1 MSDTSI
7 YTTFIYLGLPIFA
20 YLLGSIPWGLV
31 LTRLFTTVDIRR
43 QGSGNIGATNVSRVA
58 GSTLG
63 ILTFAGDILKGALP
77 VFIAVSLSS
86 AGDRGTDPW
95 LSAVVLGAFLGH
107 LYPVFTGFRDGGKGV
122 ATAAGCFIVLSP
134 FACLIALGVFIL
146 LLGATR
152 YISVGSMGA
161 AITLPLAVW
170 FWTHS
175 ISLTGTAAL
184 IGVFIVW
191 RHSQN
196 IKRLIQGIEPP
207 FKERTRK

>member
-1 MSDTSI
+1 M
-7 YTTFIYLGLPIFA
+7 
-20 YLLGSIPWGLV
+20 GSIPWGLV
-31 LTRLFTTVDIRR
+31 LTRLFTTVDIRS

-77 VFIAVSLSS
+77 VFIAVSLAVAFNSW
-86 AGDRGTDPW
+86 ADIW
-95 LSAVVLGAFLGH
+95 FSAVALAAFLGH
-107 LYPVFTGFRDGGKGV
+107 LYPVFTGFKAGGKGV

-146 LLGATR
+146 LIVVTR
-152 YISVGSMGA
+152 YVSVGSMGA

-170 FWTHS
+170 FRTHS
-175 ISLTGTAAL
+175 IALTGSAAV
-184 IGVFIVW
+184 IGLFIFL

-196 IKRLIQGIEPP
+196 IKRLIQGTEPS
-207 FKERTRK
+207 FKERT

>member
-1 MSDTSI
+1 MTNSNL
-7 YTTFIYLGLPIFA
+7 YTTFIFLGLPIFA
-20 YLLGSIPWGLV
+20 YLMGSIPWGLV
-31 LTRLFTTVDIRR
+31 LTRLFTTVDIRS

-77 VFIAVSLSS
+77 VFIAVSLVVAFNSW
-86 AGDRGTDPW
+86 ADLW
-95 LSAVVLGAFLGH
+95 FSAVALAAFLGH
-107 LYPVFTGFRDGGKGV
+107 LYPVFTGFKAGGKGV

-146 LLGATR
+146 LIVVTR
-152 YISVGSMGA
+152 YVSVGSMGA

-170 FWTHS
+170 FRTHS
-175 ISLTGTAAL
+175 IPLTGIAAV
-184 IGVFIVW
+184 IGLFIFL

-196 IKRLIQGIEPP
+196 IKRLIQGTEPS
-207 FKERTRK
+207 FKERT